1 MFQTKAGLENCDA
14 SRIAKIIKSASKNSE
29 YYKTEERRMQV
40 VKEKVS
46 KYKAKIEKHK
56 SNAENWALREFD
68 VKRKIVAHSRE
79 IDVTRTW
86 VHVDMDMFYAAIEI
100 RDTPELEDK
109 AVAVGDCQMIQT
121 TNYVARK
128 FGVKSG
134 LPGFIGKNL
143 IWRSINKF
151 RWKSKSCSSYG
162 TRTSSVPAL
171 TNSCSMSPST

>member
-1 MFQTKAGLENCDA
+1 MFQTKAGLEGCDA

-46 KYKAKIEKHK
+46 KYKSKIEKHM
-56 SNAENWALREFD
+56 SNAESWALREFD

-100 RDTPELEDK
+100 RDNPELEGK
-109 AVAVGDCQMIQT
+109 PVAVGDCQMIQT
-121 TNYVARK
+121 TNYIARK
-128 FGVKSG
+128 WGVKSG

-143 IWRSINKF
+143 TWRSTSEC
-151 RWKSKSCSSYG
+151 RRRSRSC
-162 TRTSSVPAL
+162 L
-171 TNSCSMSPST
+171 